1 MLGVPMGSDEK
12 AAAYVEGKLFS
23 RLSAMVN
30 RLVDFD
36 DTQSAFFLLRV
47 SFTIVRAV
55 HFMRTTP
62 LSMWRSQASRFD
74 ETIRFAAENILGV
87 PFTDQVYRQ
96 ACLTPRLGGFG
107 LRRAVDHAEIA
118 FSASWH
124 EAQAT
129 CHEPWAPRDDVKSF
143 QSQKIGSFQKDQ
155 EILKALISEA
165 PNTRERQRLNRL
177 QCEHAGAWVSAVP
190 SILDGKHTLMQPR
203 NFQVAALLR
212 LGLPV
217 VLEEI
222 TCSLCKQIIDNF
234 GDHAACCTKNADLI
248 HRHNRLRNLL
258 DTICTEGGLA
268 PVMEKKGILG
278 DSKSPGRRPGDVT
291 VPLWRR
297 GLGLAIDVAVT
308 CPFAINNL
316 SRSDPCEYYAEAKKH
331 KYYDADFKN
340 TQYEFAAMVFE
351 STGGVNEEGLAVLRQ
366 LFRFAAKREGSQL
379 SVYCGRAWARISCN
393 LQSSVAQAVLNRVGG
408 SRALSFDDSISDH
421 VCDGDCNHRHFY
433 LSHLLRCKLASFSL
447 FIY

>member
-1 MLGVPMGSDEK
+1 
-12 AAAYVEGKLFS
+12 
-23 RLSAMVN
+23 
-30 RLVDFD
+30 
-36 DTQSAFFLLRV
+36 
-47 SFTIVRAV
+47 
-55 HFMRTTP
+55 
-62 LSMWRSQASRFD
+62 
-74 ETIRFAAENILGV
+74 
-87 PFTDQVYRQ
+87 
-96 ACLTPRLGGFG
+96 
-107 LRRAVDHAEIA
+107 
-118 FSASWH
+118 
-124 EAQAT
+124 
-129 CHEPWAPRDDVKSF
+129 
-143 QSQKIGSFQKDQ
+143 
-155 EILKALISEA
+155 
-165 PNTRERQRLNRL
+165 
-177 QCEHAGAWVSAVP
+177 
-190 SILDGKHTLMQPR
+190 MQPR

-433 LSHLLRCKLASFSL
+433 LSHD
-447 FIY
+447 